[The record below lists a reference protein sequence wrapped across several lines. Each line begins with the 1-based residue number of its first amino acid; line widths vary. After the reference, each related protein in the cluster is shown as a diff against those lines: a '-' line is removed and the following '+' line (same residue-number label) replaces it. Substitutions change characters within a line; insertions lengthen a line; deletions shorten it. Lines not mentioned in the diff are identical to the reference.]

1 MTTTGHKTVDEKG
14 NTVILVEDSK
24 THITVSKR
32 DITKGDEELPG
43 ATLQILDKEGNV
55 VEEWIS
61 GEEAHEI
68 EGLKTGVEY
77 TLRETIAPDGYT
89 ITSDTTFTI
98 DETGKVTGSAT
109 ISTDDEGNT
118 ILVVND
124 KPVHVEVKKTDIANG
139 EEVAGAHLIVTD
151 AEGNKVD
158 EWVSEDKGSHLI
170 KNLKTG
176 VEYTLR
182 DGYLVTTDI
191 TFTVAADGTVTTTGT
206 KTTDAN
212 GNTVILVED
221 DITKVKVS
229 KVDIT
234 KGDEELPGATLQ
246 IIDKDGKVVEE
257 GR

>member
-176 VEYTLR
+176 VEYTLSETVAP

-191 TFTVAADGTVTTTGT
+191 TFTVAADGTVSLRVT
-206 KTTDAN
+206 KN
-212 GNTVILVED
+212 CLVRPCRSS
-221 DITKVKVS
+221 TRTAK
-229 KVDIT
+229 
-234 KGDEELPGATLQ
+234 
-246 IIDKDGKVVEE
+246 
-257 GR
+257 